1 MKKIIKTKSLI
12 GLITLTLLMIFVFG
26 CSDNI
31 LDQQNDN
38 ATSTANFGTSEEQ
51 VKSAINGAFHPITG
65 TFFWGRIIHT
75 GAMLRS
81 DEFNIFPFGSNTAMS
96 TFLGNPGDRWAT
108 EPWQELFKS
117 IARCNNIIIN
127 TTEEGIEDQE
137 TRESLVGQAY
147 FLRAFDYWYLLNL
160 YGNVPAGQNGGV
172 PLITS
177 LPDLDNL
184 LVSQAPSEAVWAQI
198 IADLE
203 MAENMLPESWTGE
216 DLGRPTSGAATALKG
231 KSYLYMKEWNKAHT
245 TLDDLIGKY
254 SLLPAEMY
262 GDNFSTTNEN
272 NNESIFEL
280 QYLGQDTFVW
290 GSDIPGT
297 GSMGNYH
304 IDYATPTKSP
314 DNGHLINPWLR
325 NLFESNGDT
334 VRRNETLLYDYT
346 GAIGYGGASF
356 EDDLADTLDDDGM
369 TVDGDITVATKAGL
383 EPIYGKK
390 YSGMDLGTRGDVDFL
405 GTNVG
410 NNWRIIRY
418 SDVLL
423 MLAEALNEDG
433 MTAQA
438 VPHIDA
444 VRERAGL
451 TPIADTNPG
460 IDQATMRQ
468 AIIDERAMELAGEGH
483 RFFDLVRW
491 DLADDYLG
499 TSSLHVTNGSQ
510 TNHPKSLSGGT
521 FQAGKHE
528 LIWIPNS
535 ERDANPN
542 LNQNPGYN

>member
-1 MKKIIKTKSLI
+1 MKKLNNFKLI
-12 GLITLTLLMIFVFG
+12 ASIAILVLIVSIVS
-26 CSDNI
+26 CSEDI
-31 LDQQNDN
+31 LDQKNNN
-38 ATSTANFGTSEEQ
+38 AISTGNFGSSLSQIEGA
-51 VKSAINGAFHPITG
+51 VNGAFHPITG
-65 TFFWGRIIHT
+65 TFFWGRIVHT

-81 DEFNIFPFGSNTAMS
+81 DEFNVIPFDNNTKMS
-96 TFLGNPGDRWAT
+96 TFTGGPGNGRWAT
-108 EPWQELFKS
+108 EPWQELYKS
-117 IARCNNIIIN
+117 IARCNNVIIN
-127 TTEEGIEDQE
+127 TPDTFSAEELNPI
-137 TRESLVGQAY
+137 VGQAY

-160 YGNVPAGQNGGV
+160 YGNVTGNAGGGI

-184 LVSQAPSEAVWAQI
+184 LVEQANPEAVWAQI

-203 MAENMLPESWTGE
+203 MAENMLPVSWSG
-216 DLGRPTSGAATALKG
+216 DNAGRPTSGAATALKG
-231 KSYLYMKEWNKAHT
+231 KSYLYMGQWKNAHE
-245 TLDDLIGKY
+245 TLDDLIGRY
-254 SLLPAEMY
+254 SLLPTNQFGE
-262 GDNFSTTNEN
+262 NFGITNEN
-272 NNESIFEL
+272 NSESVFEL
-280 QYLGQDTFVW
+280 QYLGVANFVW
-290 GSDIPGT
+290 GTDIPGT
-297 GSMGNYH
+297 GTMGNFH
-304 IDYATPTKSP
+304 IDYAPPSKSP
-314 DNGHLINPWLR
+314 DRSHVVNPWLKK
-325 NLFESNGDT
+325 LYEDNGDT
-334 VRRNETLLYDYT
+334 SRRNETLTYDYL
-346 GAIGYGGASF
+346 GATGYGGTPF
-356 EDDLADTLDDDGM
+356 NTDMVEDIAIADD
-369 TVDGDITVATKAGL
+369 AGV
-383 EPIYGKK
+383 EPIFSKK